1 MNPQDAIIGS
11 SLAGLSGTP
20 PVEMPKV
27 GDTIMLRFQHG
38 SVFQVRENMPV
49 YGEGEYVEVEVKAI
63 RKAQISF
70 V

>member
-1 MNPQDAIIGS
+1 MNPTGATLGS
-11 SLAGLSGTP
+11 SLVGLSTN

-38 SVFQVRENMPV
+38 NVFHVRENMPV

-63 RKAQISF
+63 KKAKIEF